1 MIEPFQN
8 RFLSPTKA
16 FRRLSV
22 LMAVHDDARTSQHKI
37 ASKTNLSSSMV
48 NNYVKEFRKVGFVQ
62 VTGKTNRTQSYH
74 LTTEGE
80 KELLALLL
88 DYSAEIV
95 RLYGNAKRE
104 LAKRLKGIHQE
115 GIVSVALFGAAET
128 AEIVYAAVRESG
140 LTVKGIVDSS
150 PQKQGTR
157 FNGFSIQT
165 PEDLKEMNADAVVIT
180 SFARQLEI
188 RDRIR
193 EILGPEAN
201 IKMLTE
207 F

>member
-22 LMAVHDDARTSQHKI
+22 LMAIHDHDRISQHKI
-37 ASKTNLSSSMV
+37 AAKTNLSSSMV
-48 NNYVKEFRKVGFVQ
+48 NNYIREFRTAELIRI
-62 VTGKTNRTQSYH
+62 TGQTNRTRRYH
-74 LTTEGE
+74 LTPTGE
-80 KELLALLL
+80 KELLTLLL
-88 DYSAEIV
+88 GYSAEIV

-104 LAKRLKGIHQE
+104 LAQRLKGIHGE
-115 GIVSVALFGAAET
+115 GIRSVALFGAAET

-140 LTVKGIVDSS
+140 LQVKGIVDSN

-157 FNGFSIQT
+157 FNGFAVEA
-165 PEDLKEMNADAVVIT
+165 PENLGAMEADAVVIT
-180 SFARQLEI
+180 SFAKQQEI
-188 RDRIR
+188 QDRVRD
-193 EILGPEAN
+193 ILGPNAN
-201 IKMLTE
+201 VKTLTD

>member
-1 MIEPFQN
+1 MIEPFDI
-8 RFLSPTKA
+8 RFLSPTKV

-22 LMAVHDDARTSQHKI
+22 LMAIHDDAKTSQHRI

-48 NNYVKEFRKVGFVQ
+48 NNYIKAFRKTGLVQ
-62 VTGKTNRTQSYH
+62 ITGKTNRSQRYH
-74 LTTEGE
+74 LTREGE
-80 KELLALLL
+80 RELVTLLL

-104 LAKRLKGIHQE
+104 LAERLNGIHQE

-128 AEIVYAAVRESG
+128 AEIVYAALRESG
-140 LTVKGIVDSS
+140 LTIKGIVDSS

-157 FNGFSIQT
+157 FNGFLIQP
-165 PEDLKEMNADAVVIT
+165 PEDLREMDADAVVIT
-180 SFARQLEI
+180 SFARQQEI

-193 EILGPEAN
+193 EILGPNAN